1 MDKYTRVQKEKEP
14 TGENEIRI
22 SSQGRVSSYITYAGQ
37 LFNEQ
42 GKEQVEIR
50 ATGQA
55 LPKAVQVAEVVK
67 RRFAGLHQITTLGS
81 TEIENEYEPTEE
93 GLNKVTQTTVL
104 SIMRIVLSKKPLDT
118 TAIGYQPPIPES
130 EVGELIEKP
139 RRGKGAK
146 AEGDEEEGEDG
157 EKPEKPKGKG
167 KSKSKGKG
175 KGKGKDSKGKKG
187 KGKGKSKAKGKG
199 KGKGKK

>member
-22 SSQGRVSSYITYAGQ
+22 SSQGRVSNYISYAGQ

-42 GKEQVEIR
+42 GKDQVEIR

-104 SIMRIVLSKKPLDT
+104 SIMRIVLSKTPLDT

-146 AEGDEEEGEDG
+146 AEGEEGEDDG
-157 EKPEKPKGKG
+157 EEKPKKKG
-167 KSKSKGKG
+167 GKSKGKG
-175 KGKGKDSKGKKG
+175 KGKGKD
-187 KGKGKSKAKGKG
+187 KGKG
-199 KGKGKK
+199 KGKGNGKGKAKAKGNGKGKGKK

>member
-1 MDKYTRVQKEKEP
+1 MSNDKYKLVEREKEP
-14 TGENEIRI
+14 VPPDMIRI
-22 SSQGRVSSYITYAGQ
+22 SGQGRTGSYVTYAAK
-37 LFNEQ
+37 LFSEA
-42 GKEQVEIR
+42 KLESIRVR
-50 ATGQA
+50 ATGNA

-104 SIMRIVLSKKPLDT
+104 SIMRIVLSKTPLDT

-146 AEGDEEEGEDG
+146 AEGEEGEDDG
-157 EKPEKPKGKG
+157 EEKPKKKG
-167 KSKSKGKG
+167 KSKGKG
-175 KGKGKDSKGKKG
+175 KGKGKA
-187 KGKGKSKAKGKG
+187 KAKGKG